1 MSLINAS
8 QPNALREEDR
18 QRLRRLLIAGSVS
31 MPAASAV
38 NEYFTSLRTRAQKA
52 RDKSPPPLFQH

>member
-18 QRLRRLLIAGSVS
+18 QRVRKLLIAGSAS
-31 MPAASAV
+31 MPATSAV
-38 NEYFTSLRTRAQKA
+38 SEYFTSLRTRAQK
-52 RDKSPPPLFQH
+52 RSK